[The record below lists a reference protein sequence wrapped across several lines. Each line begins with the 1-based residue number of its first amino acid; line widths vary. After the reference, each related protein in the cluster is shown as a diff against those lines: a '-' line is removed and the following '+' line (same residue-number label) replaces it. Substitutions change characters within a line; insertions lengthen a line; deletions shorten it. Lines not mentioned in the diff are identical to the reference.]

1 MKTYSIEDIIEQVRI
16 KYDEFGADGGEMV
29 VIPDNVDINTIIKS
43 NVGAAYRFV
52 VFNADLSMLEGKTL
66 ESESE
71 NESESEFSIDDN
83 LVGHLSLPVDF
94 MRGITMRLSSWKSS
108 PSSII
113 EESSSEYRMQADPYA
128 CGTPEYPVVALIH
141 TNKGKELEFYKAK
154 SKEDEL
160 KSFVYIPSPP
170 NDLSAETGSIQIA
183 DQLSDAFIY
192 YVAALT
198 ATTFREDVAN
208 DFFKVARSLI
218 GIE

>member
-1 MKTYSIEDIIEQVRI
+1 MKTYSIDQIIEQVRI
-16 KYDEFGADGGEMV
+16 KYDEFGSSECEMV
-29 VIPDNVDINTIIKS
+29 ECPENMDMDTIIAS

-52 VFNADLSMLEGKTL
+52 TFNADLSMLEGKTIADD
-66 ESESE
+66 SV
-71 NESESEFSIDDN
+71 FSIDEE
-83 LVGHLSLPVDF
+83 LVGHLPLPADF
-94 MRGITMRLSSWKSS
+94 MRGVTARLSSWKSS
-108 PSSII
+108 PSIII
-113 EESSSEYRMQADPYA
+113 EESSTEYRKQADPYA
-128 CGTPEYPVVALIH
+128 CGTPQYPVVALIH

-154 SKEDEL
+154 SKDDSL
-160 KSFVYIPSPP
+160 KSFVYIPAPP
-170 NDLSAETGSIQIA
+170 DDLHTGTGSIQIS